1 MDNIHIVNLSKYT
14 SPEIVEVKNKD
25 WVQYGEDNN
34 YFQYLIDRYQGSTT
48 NNAIINGMS
57 KMIYGKGLDATDSNR
72 KPDQYAQMKSLISKD
87 CLKSAV
93 MDRKMLGMAAL
104 QVTYDKGLVKKVTH
118 FPMQTLRAEK
128 CNEDGEVEAWY
139 YHPDWSKM
147 KPSDQPKRI
156 PAFGFGG
163 KKGNELFIVSSYVTG
178 SYYYS
183 PVDYQG
189 ALPYAVLEEE
199 IADYLI
205 NDTINGFSGTK
216 VVNFN
221 NGVPDKEKQQQVKS
235 DVLNKLTG
243 SRGEKVIVAFN
254 NNAESKTT
262 IDDIPLNDA
271 PSHYQYLSDEAFRK
285 LIVGHRVTSPM
296 LLGVR
301 DGNSGLGNNADEIKT
316 STLLFDNL
324 TIKTYQEEFTDSI
337 EEILALNNISL
348 NLYLKTI
355 QPLEFTDTTGMD
367 AETKEEETGVKM
379 SVQCSAES
387 KEGDNEIAQA
397 LIDLGEDEDLENW
410 ELISS
415 EAVDYSTEDELDAE
429 IEKLN
434 EPSLLSK
441 IWNFVSTGTAR
452 PNAKSSLDGETKT
465 ENKYIVRYQ
474 YAPLAVSNNSRDF
487 CKKMVAA
494 KKIYRKEDIIAM
506 GNRAVNAG
514 WGAEG
519 ADTYSIWKYKGGGS
533 CHHFFLRK
541 TYMAKDGVKPDVNS
555 PKTKPVYKQ
564 ERANQGIKAPTKTQ
578 EPDLVATK
586 PKDMPNQGFLP
597 TNKRF
602 Q

>member
-14 SPEIVEVKNKD
+14 SPEIVEVKNKE
-25 WVQYGEDNN
+25 WVQYGQDNN

-72 KPDQYAQMKSLISKD
+72 KPDQYAQMKSIVSKD

-93 MDRKMLGMAAL
+93 MDRKMLGMGAL

-128 CNEDGEVEAWY
+128 CNENGEVEAWY
-139 YHPDWSKM
+139 YHPDWSKVR
-147 KPSDQPKRI
+147 PNDQPKRI
-156 PAFGFGG
+156 PAFGFGN

-178 SYYYS
+178 SYYYP

-221 NGVPDKEKQQQVKS
+221 NGVPDKEKQLEVKS

-271 PSHYQYLSDEAFRK
+271 PTHYQYLSDEAFRK

-301 DGNSGLGNNADEIKT
+301 DGNSGFGNNADEIKT
-316 STLLFDNL
+316 ATLLFDNL
-324 TIKTYQEEFTDSI
+324 TIKTYQEEFTDALEDILSI
-337 EEILALNNISL
+337 NDISL
-348 NLYLKTI
+348 NLYFKTI

-367 AETKEEETGVKM
+367 AETKEEETGIKM

-387 KEGDNEIAQA
+387 QECDAEIAKA
-397 LIDLGEDEDLENW
+397 LIDLGEDEDLEGW

-415 EAVDYSTEDELDAE
+415 EEVDYEAEELE
-429 IEKLN
+429 EELN
-434 EPSLLSK
+434 KDQSLLSK
-441 IWNFVSTGTAR
+441 IWNFVSTGTAT
-452 PNAKSSLDGETKT
+452 PNSRSAQDKTIDGV
-465 ENKYIVRYQ
+465 KYKVRYKYSPSVTSQ
-474 YAPLAVSNNSRDF
+474 NSREF
-487 CKKMVAA
+487 CKKMVGAD
-494 KKIYRKEDIIAM
+494 KLYRKEDIIAM

-514 WGAEG
+514 WGARG
-519 ADTYSIWKYKGGGS
+519 AKTYSIWKYKGGGS
-533 CHHFFLRK
+533 CHHKWLRQTFKGK
-541 TYMAKDGVKPDVNS
+541 TEGNLANQDPNISTNKARKDGFNPVNEKEVS
-555 PKTKPVYKQ
+555 M
-564 ERANQGIKAPTKTQ
+564 
-578 EPDLVATK
+578 K
-586 PKDMPNQGFLP
+586 PKDMPNEGFLP

>member
-93 MDRKMLGMAAL
+93 MDRKMFGMAAL

-139 YHPDWSKM
+139 YHPDWSKI
-147 KPSDQPKRI
+147 KPSEQPKRI

-271 PSHYQYLSDEAFRK
+271 PAHYQYLSDESFRK

-316 STLLFDNL
+316 ATLLFDNL
-324 TIKTYQEEFTDSI
+324 TIKTYQEEFTDAI
-337 EEILALNNISL
+337 EDILALNDISL
-348 NLYLKTI
+348 NLYFKTI

-410 ELISS
+410 DLISS
-415 EAVDYSTEDELDAE
+415 EEVDYEAEELEDQ
-429 IEKLN
+429 

-441 IWNFVSTGTAR
+441 IWNFVSVGSAR
-452 PNAKSSLDGETKT
+452 PNAKSKQDKT
-465 ENKYIVRYQ
+465 IEGVPYKVRYR
-474 YAPLAVSNNSRDF
+474 YSPLQAGANSREF
-487 CKKMVAA
+487 CKKMVQFD
-494 KKIYRKEDIIAM
+494 KLYRKEDIIAM

-519 ADTYSIWKYKGGGS
+519 ANTYSIWKYKGGGS
-533 CHHFFLRK
+533 CHHKWLRQTFKGK
-541 TYMAKDGVKPDVNS
+541 TEGNL
-555 PKTKPVYKQ
+555 
-564 ERANQGIKAPTKTQ
+564 ANQDPNISTNKARQDGFNPVN
-578 EPDLVATK
+578 EREVSMK

-602 Q
+602 N

>member
-163 KKGNELFIVSSYVTG
+163 KKGNELYIVSSYVTG
-178 SYYYS
+178 SYYYP

-271 PSHYQYLSDEAFRK
+271 PAHYEYLSDEAFRK

-301 DGNSGLGNNADEIKT
+301 EGNSGLGNNADEIKT
-316 STLLFDNL
+316 ATLLFDNL
-324 TIKTYQEEFTDSI
+324 TIKAYQEEFTDAI
-337 EEILALNNISL
+337 EAILALNDISL
-348 NLYLKTI
+348 NIYFKTI

-387 KEGDNEIAQA
+387 KEGDNEVAQA

-415 EAVDYSTEDELDAE
+415 EEVDYEAEELEDQD
-429 IEKLN
+429 
-434 EPSLLSK
+434 PSLLSK
-441 IWNFVSTGTAR
+441 IWNFVSTGTAK
-452 PNAKSSLDGETKT
+452 PNSKSKQDKVVDGVPYK
-465 ENKYIVRYQ
+465 VRYR
-474 YAPLAVSNNSRDF
+474 YSPLQAGENSREF
-487 CKKMVAA
+487 CKKMVQYD
-494 KKIYRKEDIIAM
+494 KLYRKEDIIAM
-506 GNRAVNAG
+506 GNKAVNAG
-514 WGAEG
+514 WGEG
-519 ADTYSIWKYKGGGS
+519 GAATYSIWKYKGGGD
-533 CHHFFLRK
+533 CHHKWLRQTFKGK
-541 TYMAKDGVKPDVNS
+541 TQGNLANQDPNISTNKARKDGFNPVNEKEVS
-555 PKTKPVYKQ
+555 M
-564 ERANQGIKAPTKTQ
+564 
-578 EPDLVATK
+578 K
-586 PKDMPNQGFLP
+586 PKDMPNRGFK
-597 TNKRF
+597 NKRF
-602 Q
+602 K

>member
-25 WVQYGEDNN
+25 WVNYGSDNN
-34 YFQYLIDRYQGSTT
+34 YFGYLINRYMGSTT

-72 KPDQYAQMKSLISKD
+72 KPDQYAQMRSIISKD

-93 MDRKMLGMAAL
+93 MDRKLLGMASL
-104 QVTYDKGLVKKVTH
+104 QVTYDKGLVKKITH

-128 CNEDGEVEAWY
+128 CNEDGDVEAWY
-139 YHPDWSKM
+139 YHPDWDNM
-147 KPSDQPKRI
+147 KPSDKPKRI
-156 PAFGFGG
+156 PAFGFGN
-163 KKGNELFIVSSYVTG
+163 KKGNEIYIVKPYVTG
-178 SYYYS
+178 SYYYP

-189 ALPYAVLEEE
+189 ALPYALLEEE

-221 NGVPDKEKQQQVKS
+221 NGVPDKEKQMEVKS

-262 IDDIPLNDA
+262 VDDIPLNDA

-316 STLLFDNL
+316 ATLLFDNL

-348 NLYLKTI
+348 NLYFKTI

-367 AETKEEETGVKM
+367 AETKEEETGIKM
-379 SVQCSAES
+379 SVQCSAQSSES
-387 KEGDNEIAQA
+387 DNEIAQE

-415 EAVDYSTEDELDAE
+415 EEVDYEAEELE
-429 IEKLN
+429 YQ

-441 IWNFVSTGTAR
+441 IWNFVSVGSAR
-452 PNAKSSLDGETKT
+452 PNAKSKQDKTIDGVPYK
-465 ENKYIVRYQ
+465 VRYR
-474 YAPLAVSNNSRDF
+474 YSPLQAGANSREF
-487 CKKMVAA
+487 CKKMVQFD
-494 KKIYRKEDIIAM
+494 KLYRKEDIIAM
-506 GNRAVNAG
+506 GSRAVNAG
-514 WGAEG
+514 WGANG
-519 ADTYSIWKYKGGGS
+519 ANTYSIWKYKGGGS
-533 CHHFFLRK
+533 CHHKWLRQTFKGK
-541 TYMAKDGVKPDVNS
+541 TEGNL
-555 PKTKPVYKQ
+555 
-564 ERANQGIKAPTKTQ
+564 ANQDANISTNKARQDGFNPVNEK
-578 EPDLVATK
+578 EVSMK

>member
-57 KMIYGKGLDATDSNR
+57 KMIYGKGLDATDSSR
-72 KPDQYAQMKSLISKD
+72 KPDQYAQMRSLISKD

-139 YHPDWSKM
+139 YHPDWSKI

-163 KKGNELFIVSSYVTG
+163 KKGNELYIVSSYVTG
-178 SYYYS
+178 SYYYP

-271 PSHYQYLSDEAFRK
+271 PAHYQYLSDESFRK

-316 STLLFDNL
+316 ATLLFDNL
-324 TIKTYQEEFTDSI
+324 TIKTYQEEFTDAI
-337 EEILALNNISL
+337 EDILALNDISL
-348 NLYLKTI
+348 NLYFRTI

-379 SVQCSAES
+379 SVQCSADS
-387 KEGDNEIAQA
+387 KESDNEIAQA
-397 LIDLGEDEDLENW
+397 LIDLGEDEDLEGW

-415 EAVDYSTEDELDAE
+415 EEVDYEAEELENQEDQ
-429 IEKLN
+429 
-434 EPSLLSK
+434 EPNLLSK
-441 IWNFVSTGTAR
+441 IWNFVSTGTAT
-452 PNAKSSLDGETKT
+452 PNSKSKQDKVVDGVPYK
-465 ENKYIVRYQ
+465 VRYR
-474 YAPLAVSNNSRDF
+474 YSPLQAGANSREF

-494 KKIYRKEDIIAM
+494 DKLYRKEDIIAM

-519 ADTYSIWKYKGGGS
+519 ANTYSIWKYKGGGS
-533 CHHFFLRK
+533 CHHKWLRQTFKGK
-541 TYMAKDGVKPDVNS
+541 TEGNL
-555 PKTKPVYKQ
+555 
-564 ERANQGIKAPTKTQ
+564 ANQDPNISTNKARRDGFNPVN
-578 EPDLVATK
+578 EREVSMK

>member
-87 CLKSAV
+87 CLKAAV

-139 YHPDWSKM
+139 YHPDWSKI

-163 KKGNELFIVSSYVTG
+163 KKGNELYIVSSYVTG
-178 SYYYS
+178 SYYYP

-271 PSHYQYLSDEAFRK
+271 PAHYEYLSDEAFRK

-316 STLLFDNL
+316 ATLLFDNL
-324 TIKTYQEEFTDSI
+324 TIKAYQEEFIDAL
-337 EEILALNNISL
+337 EAILALNDISL
-348 NLYLKTI
+348 NIYFKTI

-367 AETKEEETGVKM
+367 AETKEEETGIKM

-387 KEGDNEIAQA
+387 KESDNEVAQA

-415 EAVDYSTEDELDAE
+415 EEVDYEAEELEDQEAE
-429 IEKLN
+429 AK

-441 IWNFVSTGTAR
+441 IWNFVSTGTAK
-452 PNAKSSLDGETKT
+452 PNSKSKQDKVVDGVPYK
-465 ENKYIVRYQ
+465 VRYR
-474 YAPLAVSNNSRDF
+474 YSPLQAGANSREF
-487 CKKMVAA
+487 CKKMVQYD
-494 KKIYRKEDIIAM
+494 KLYRKEDIIAM
-506 GNRAVNAG
+506 GNKAVNAG
-514 WGAEG
+514 WGAGG
-519 ADTYSIWKYKGGGS
+519 AATYSIWKYKGGGD
-533 CHHFFLRK
+533 CHHKWLRQTFKGK
-541 TYMAKDGVKPDVNS
+541 TQGNLANQDPNISTNKARKDGFNPVNEKEVS
-555 PKTKPVYKQ
+555 M
-564 ERANQGIKAPTKTQ
+564 
-578 EPDLVATK
+578 K
-586 PKDMPNQGFLP
+586 PKDMPNRGFK
-597 TNKRF
+597 NKRF
-602 Q
+602 K

>member
-25 WVQYGEDNN
+25 WVQYGQDNN

-57 KMIYGKGLDATDSNR
+57 KMIYGKGLDATDSSR
-72 KPDQYAQMKSLISKD
+72 KPDQYAQMKSLVSKD

-139 YHPDWSKM
+139 YHPDWAKM

-156 PAFGFGG
+156 PAFGFGD

-271 PSHYQYLSDEAFRK
+271 PAHYQYLSDESFRK

-316 STLLFDNL
+316 ATLLFDNL
-324 TIKTYQEEFTDSI
+324 TIKTYQEEFTDAI
-337 EEILALNNISL
+337 EDILALNNISL
-348 NLYLKTI
+348 NLYFKTI

-379 SVQCSAES
+379 SVHCSAES

-415 EAVDYSTEDELDAE
+415 EEVDYEAEELEDQ
-429 IEKLN
+429 

-441 IWNFVSTGTAR
+441 IWNFVSVGSAR
-452 PNAKSSLDGETKT
+452 PNAKSKQDKTIDGVPYK
-465 ENKYIVRYQ
+465 VRYR
-474 YAPLAVSNNSRDF
+474 YSPLQAGKNSREF
-487 CKKMVAA
+487 CKKMVQFD
-494 KKIYRKEDIIAM
+494 KLYRKEDIIAM

-514 WGAEG
+514 WGANG

-533 CHHFFLRK
+533 CHHKWLRQTFKGK
-541 TYMAKDGVKPDVNS
+541 TEGNLANQDPNISTNKARKDGFNPVN
-555 PKTKPVYKQ
+555 
-564 ERANQGIKAPTKTQ
+564 ER
-578 EPDLVATK
+578 EVSMK

>member
-72 KPDQYAQMKSLISKD
+72 KPDQYAQMRSLISKD

-163 KKGNELFIVSSYVTG
+163 KKGNELYIVSSYVTG
-178 SYYYS
+178 SYYYP

-221 NGVPDKEKQQQVKS
+221 NGVPDKEKQLEVKS

-271 PSHYQYLSDEAFRK
+271 PAHYEYLSDEAFRK

-301 DGNSGLGNNADEIKT
+301 DGNSGLGNNADEIQT
-316 STLLFDNL
+316 ATLLFDNL
-324 TIKTYQEEFTDSI
+324 TIKTYQEEFTDAI
-337 EEILALNNISL
+337 EAILALNDISL
-348 NLYLKTI
+348 NFYFRTI

-379 SVQCSAES
+379 SVQCSADSEES
-387 KEGDNEIAQA
+387 DNEVAQA

-415 EAVDYSTEDELDAE
+415 EEVDYEAEELEDQ
-429 IEKLN
+429 
-434 EPSLLSK
+434 EPNLLSK
-441 IWNFVSTGTAR
+441 IWNFVSTGTAK
-452 PNAKSSLDGETKT
+452 PNSKSKQDKVVDGVPYK
-465 ENKYIVRYQ
+465 VRYR
-474 YAPLAVSNNSRDF
+474 YSPSTVGANSREF
-487 CKKMVAA
+487 CKKMVQYD
-494 KKIYRKEDIIAM
+494 KLYRKEDIIAM

-514 WGAEG
+514 WGEG
-519 ADTYSIWKYKGGGS
+519 GASTYSIWKYKGGGD
-533 CHHFFLRK
+533 CHHKWLRQTFKGK
-541 TYMAKDGVKPDVNS
+541 TQGNLANQDPNISTNKARKDGFNPVNEKEVS
-555 PKTKPVYKQ
+555 M
-564 ERANQGIKAPTKTQ
+564 
-578 EPDLVATK
+578 K
-586 PKDMPNQGFLP
+586 PKDMPNRGFK
-597 TNKRF
+597 NKRF
-602 Q
+602 K

>member
-14 SPEIVEVKNKD
+14 SPEIVEVKNKE
-25 WVQYGEDNN
+25 WVQYGQDNN

-57 KMIYGKGLDATDSNR
+57 KMIYGKGLDATDSRR
-72 KPDQYAQMKSLISKD
+72 KPDQYAQMKSIVSKD

-93 MDRKMLGMAAL
+93 MDRKMLGMGAL

-128 CNEDGEVEAWY
+128 CNENGEVEAWY
-139 YHPDWSKM
+139 YHPDWSKVR
-147 KPSDQPKRI
+147 PNDQPKRI
-156 PAFGFGG
+156 PAFGFGD

-178 SYYYS
+178 SYYYP

-221 NGVPDKEKQQQVKS
+221 NGVPDKEKQLEVKS

-271 PSHYQYLSDEAFRK
+271 PTHYQYLSDEAFRK

-301 DGNSGLGNNADEIKT
+301 DGNSGFGNNADEIKT
-316 STLLFDNL
+316 ATLLFDNL
-324 TIKTYQEEFTDSI
+324 TIKTYQEEFTDALEDILSI
-337 EEILALNNISL
+337 NGISL
-348 NLYLKTI
+348 NLYFKTI

-367 AETKEEETGVKM
+367 AETKEEETGIKM

-387 KEGDNEIAQA
+387 QEGDAEIAKA
-397 LIDLGEDEDLENW
+397 LIDLGEDEDLEGW

-415 EAVDYSTEDELDAE
+415 EEVDYEAEELE
-429 IEKLN
+429 EELEEN
-434 EPSLLSK
+434 QSLLSK
-441 IWNFVSTGTAR
+441 IWNFVSTGTAT
-452 PNAKSSLDGETKT
+452 PNSRSAQDKTIDGV
-465 ENKYIVRYQ
+465 KYKVRYKYSPSVTSQ
-474 YAPLAVSNNSRDF
+474 NSREF

-494 KKIYRKEDIIAM
+494 DKLYRKEDIIAM

-514 WGAEG
+514 WGARG
-519 ADTYSIWKYKGGGS
+519 AKTYSIWKYKGGGS
-533 CHHFFLRK
+533 CHHKWLRQTFKGK
-541 TYMAKDGVKPDVNS
+541 TEGNL
-555 PKTKPVYKQ
+555 
-564 ERANQGIKAPTKTQ
+564 ANQDPNISTNKARTEGFNPVNEK
-578 EPDLVATK
+578 EVSMK
-586 PKDMPNQGFLP
+586 PKDMPNEGFLP

>member
-14 SPEIVEVKNKD
+14 SPEIVEVKNKE
-25 WVQYGEDNN
+25 WVQYGQDNN

-57 KMIYGKGLDATDSNR
+57 KMIYGKGLDATDSRR
-72 KPDQYAQMKSLISKD
+72 KPDQYAQMKSIVSKD

-128 CNEDGEVEAWY
+128 CNENGEVEAWY
-139 YHPDWSKM
+139 YHPDWSKVR
-147 KPSDQPKRI
+147 PNDQPKRI
-156 PAFGFGG
+156 PAFGFGD

-178 SYYYS
+178 SYYYP

-221 NGVPDKEKQQQVKS
+221 NGVPDKEKQLEVKS

-243 SRGEKVIVAFN
+243 ARGEKVIVAFN

-301 DGNSGLGNNADEIKT
+301 DGNSGFGNNADEIKT
-316 STLLFDNL
+316 ATLLFDNL
-324 TIKTYQEEFTDSI
+324 TIKTYQEEFTDAL
-337 EEILALNNISL
+337 EDILLINDISL
-348 NLYLKTI
+348 NLYFKTI

-367 AETKEEETGVKM
+367 AETKEEETGIKM

-387 KEGDNEIAQA
+387 QEGDAEIAKA
-397 LIDLGEDEDLENW
+397 LIDLGEDEDLEGW

-415 EAVDYSTEDELDAE
+415 EEVDYEAEELE
-429 IEKLN
+429 EELN
-434 EPSLLSK
+434 KDQSLLSK
-441 IWNFVSTGTAR
+441 IWNFVSTGTAT
-452 PNAKSSLDGETKT
+452 PNSRSAQDKTIDGV
-465 ENKYIVRYQ
+465 KYKVRYKYSPSVTSQ
-474 YAPLAVSNNSRDF
+474 NSREF

-494 KKIYRKEDIIAM
+494 DKLYRKEDIIAM

-514 WGAEG
+514 WGARG
-519 ADTYSIWKYKGGGS
+519 AKTYSIWKYKGGGS
-533 CHHFFLRK
+533 CHHKWLRQTFKGK
-541 TYMAKDGVKPDVNS
+541 TEGNL
-555 PKTKPVYKQ
+555 
-564 ERANQGIKAPTKTQ
+564 ANQDPNISTNKARTEGFNPVNEK
-578 EPDLVATK
+578 EVSMK
-586 PKDMPNQGFLP
+586 PKDMPNEGFLP

>member
-72 KPDQYAQMKSLISKD
+72 KPDQYAQMRSLISKE

-163 KKGNELFIVSSYVTG
+163 KKGNELYIVSSYVTG
-178 SYYYS
+178 SYYYP

-271 PSHYQYLSDEAFRK
+271 PAHYEYLSDEAFRK

-316 STLLFDNL
+316 ATLLFDNL
-324 TIKTYQEEFTDSI
+324 TIKAYQEEFTDAI
-337 EEILALNNISL
+337 EAILALNDISL
-348 NLYLKTI
+348 NIYFKTI

-379 SVQCSAES
+379 SVHCSAES

-415 EAVDYSTEDELDAE
+415 EEVDYEAEELEDQ
-429 IEKLN
+429 

-441 IWNFVSTGTAR
+441 IWNFVSTGTAK
-452 PNAKSSLDGETKT
+452 PNSKSKQDKVVDGVPYK
-465 ENKYIVRYQ
+465 VRYR
-474 YAPLAVSNNSRDF
+474 YSPLQAGANSREF
-487 CKKMVAA
+487 CKKMVQYD
-494 KKIYRKEDIIAM
+494 KLYRKEDIIAM
-506 GNRAVNAG
+506 GNKAVNAG
-514 WGAEG
+514 WGAGG
-519 ADTYSIWKYKGGGS
+519 AATYSIWKYKGGGD
-533 CHHFFLRK
+533 CHHKWLRQTFKGK
-541 TYMAKDGVKPDVNS
+541 TQGNLANQDPNISTNKARKDGFNPVNEKEVS
-555 PKTKPVYKQ
+555 M
-564 ERANQGIKAPTKTQ
+564 
-578 EPDLVATK
+578 K
-586 PKDMPNQGFLP
+586 PKDMPNRGFK
-597 TNKRF
+597 NKRF
-602 Q
+602 K

>member
-72 KPDQYAQMKSLISKD
+72 KPDQYAQMRSLISKD

-104 QVTYDKGLVKKVTH
+104 QVTYDKRLVKKVTH

-139 YHPDWSKM
+139 YHPDWSKI

-163 KKGNELFIVSSYVTG
+163 KKGNELYIVSSYVTG
-178 SYYYS
+178 SYYYP

-221 NGVPDKEKQQQVKS
+221 NGVPDKEKQLEVKS

-271 PSHYQYLSDEAFRK
+271 PAHYQYLSDESFRK

-316 STLLFDNL
+316 ATLLFDNL
-324 TIKTYQEEFTDSI
+324 TIKTYQEEFTDAI
-337 EEILALNNISL
+337 EVILALNNISL
-348 NLYLKTI
+348 NLYFRTI

-387 KEGDNEIAQA
+387 QEGDAEVAQA
-397 LIDLGEDEDLENW
+397 LIDLGENEDLEGW

-415 EAVDYSTEDELDAE
+415 EEVDYEAEELEDQD
-429 IEKLN
+429 
-434 EPSLLSK
+434 PSLLSK
-441 IWNFVSTGTAR
+441 IWNFVSTGTAT
-452 PNAKSSLDGETKT
+452 PNSKSKQDKVVDGVPYKVRYRYSPSTVSAKSRE
-465 ENKYIVRYQ
+465 
-474 YAPLAVSNNSRDF
+474 F
-487 CKKMVAA
+487 CQKMVAA
-494 KKIYRKEDIIAM
+494 DKLYRKEDIIAM

-514 WGAEG
+514 WGLNG
-519 ADTYSIWKYKGGGS
+519 ASTYSIWKYKGGGA
-533 CHHFFLRK
+533 CHHKWLRQTFKGK
-541 TYMAKDGVKPDVNS
+541 TEGNLANQDPNISTNKARKDGFNPVNEKEVS
-555 PKTKPVYKQ
+555 M
-564 ERANQGIKAPTKTQ
+564 
-578 EPDLVATK
+578 K
-586 PKDMPNQGFLP
+586 PKDMPNQGFV
-597 TNKRF
+597 NKKM
-602 Q
+602 

>member
-25 WVQYGEDNN
+25 WVNYGSDNN
-34 YFQYLIDRYQGSTT
+34 YFGYLINRYMGSTT

-57 KMIYGKGLDATDSNR
+57 KMIYGKGLDATDSSR
-72 KPDQYAQMKSLISKD
+72 KPDQYAQMRSIISKD

-93 MDRKMLGMAAL
+93 MDRKLLGMASL
-104 QVTYDKGLVKKVTH
+104 QVTYDKGLVKKITH

-128 CNEDGEVEAWY
+128 CNEDGDVEAWY
-139 YHPDWSKM
+139 YHPDWDNM

-156 PAFGFGG
+156 PAFGFGNN
-163 KKGNELFIVSSYVTG
+163 KGNEIYIVKPYVTG
-178 SYYYS
+178 SYYYP

-189 ALPYAVLEEE
+189 ALPYALLEEE

-221 NGVPDKEKQQQVKS
+221 NGVPDKEKQMEVKS

-262 IDDIPLNDA
+262 VDDIPLNDA
-271 PSHYQYLSDEAFRK
+271 PAHYQYLSDESFRK

-301 DGNSGLGNNADEIKT
+301 DGNSGMGNNADEIKT
-316 STLLFDNL
+316 ATLLFDNL

-348 NLYLKTI
+348 NLYFKTI

-367 AETKEEETGVKM
+367 AETKEEETGIKM
-379 SVQCSAES
+379 SIQCSAES
-387 KEGDNEIAQA
+387 NESDNEIAQA

-415 EAVDYSTEDELDAE
+415 EEVDYEAEELEEQD
-429 IEKLN
+429 
-434 EPSLLSK
+434 PSLLSK
-441 IWNFVSTGTAR
+441 IWNFVSVGSAR
-452 PNAKSSLDGETKT
+452 PNAKSKQDKTIDGVPYK
-465 ENKYIVRYQ
+465 VRYR
-474 YAPLAVSNNSRDF
+474 YSPLQAGENSREF
-487 CKKMVAA
+487 CKKMVQFD
-494 KKIYRKEDIIAM
+494 KLYRKEDIIAM

-514 WGAEG
+514 WGAKG
-519 ADTYSIWKYKGGGS
+519 ANTYSIWKYKGGGA
-533 CHHFFLRK
+533 CNHKWLRQTFKGK
-541 TYMAKDGVKPDVNS
+541 TEGNL
-555 PKTKPVYKQ
+555 
-564 ERANQGIKAPTKTQ
+564 ANQDANISTNKARQDGFNPVNEK
-578 EPDLVATK
+578 EVSMK

>member
-57 KMIYGKGLDATDSNR
+57 KMIYGKGLDATDSSR
-72 KPDQYAQMKSLISKD
+72 KPDQYAQMRSLISKD
-87 CLKSAV
+87 CLKAAV

-139 YHPDWSKM
+139 YHPDWSKI

-163 KKGNELFIVSSYVTG
+163 GKGNELYIVSSYVTG
-178 SYYYS
+178 SYYYP

-271 PSHYQYLSDEAFRK
+271 PAHYQYLSDESFRK

-301 DGNSGLGNNADEIKT
+301 DGNSGLGNNADEIQT
-316 STLLFDNL
+316 ATLLFDNL
-324 TIKTYQEEFTDSI
+324 TIKTYQEEFTDAI
-337 EEILALNNISL
+337 EAILALNDISL
-348 NLYLKTI
+348 NLYFKTI

-387 KEGDNEIAQA
+387 KKGDAEIAQA

-415 EAVDYSTEDELDAE
+415 EEVDYEAEELEDQD
-429 IEKLN
+429 
-434 EPSLLSK
+434 PSLLSK
-441 IWNFVSTGTAR
+441 IWNFVSTGTAK
-452 PNAKSSLDGETKT
+452 PNSKSKQDKVVDGVPYK
-465 ENKYIVRYQ
+465 VRYR
-474 YAPLAVSNNSRDF
+474 YSPLQAGANSREF
-487 CKKMVAA
+487 CKKMVQYD
-494 KKIYRKEDIIAM
+494 KLYRKEDIIAM

-514 WGAEG
+514 WGEG
-519 ADTYSIWKYKGGGS
+519 GASTYSIWKYKGGGD
-533 CHHFFLRK
+533 CHHKWLRQTFKGK
-541 TYMAKDGVKPDVNS
+541 TQGNLANQDPNISTNKARKDGFNPVNEKEVS
-555 PKTKPVYKQ
+555 M
-564 ERANQGIKAPTKTQ
+564 
-578 EPDLVATK
+578 K
-586 PKDMPNQGFLP
+586 PKDMPNRGFK
-597 TNKRF
+597 NKRF
-602 Q
+602 K

>member
-25 WVQYGEDNN
+25 WVNYGSDNN
-34 YFQYLIDRYQGSTT
+34 YFGYLINRYMGSTT

-57 KMIYGKGLDATDSNR
+57 KMIYGKGLDATDSSR
-72 KPDQYAQMKSLISKD
+72 KPDQYAQMRSIISKD

-93 MDRKMLGMAAL
+93 MDRKLLGMASL
-104 QVTYDKGLVKKVTH
+104 QVTYDKGLVKKITH

-139 YHPDWSKM
+139 YHPDWDNM

-156 PAFGFGG
+156 AAFGFGNN
-163 KKGNELFIVSSYVTG
+163 KGNEIYIVKPYVTG
-178 SYYYS
+178 SYYYP

-189 ALPYAVLEEE
+189 ALPYALLEEE

-221 NGVPDKEKQQQVKS
+221 NGVPDKEKQMEVKS

-262 IDDIPLNDA
+262 VDDIPLNDA
-271 PSHYQYLSDEAFRK
+271 PAHYQYLSDESFRK

-301 DGNSGLGNNADEIKT
+301 DGNSGMGNNADEIKT
-316 STLLFDNL
+316 ATLLFDNL

-348 NLYLKTI
+348 NLYFKTI

-367 AETKEEETGVKM
+367 AETKEEETGIKM
-379 SVQCSAES
+379 SIQCSAES
-387 KEGDNEIAQA
+387 NESDNEIAQA

-415 EAVDYSTEDELDAE
+415 EEVDYEAEELEDQD
-429 IEKLN
+429 
-434 EPSLLSK
+434 PSLLSK
-441 IWNFVSTGTAR
+441 IWNFVSVGSAR
-452 PNAKSSLDGETKT
+452 PNAKSKQDKTIDGIPYK
-465 ENKYIVRYQ
+465 VRYR
-474 YAPLAVSNNSRDF
+474 YSPLQAGENSREF
-487 CKKMVAA
+487 CKKMVQFD
-494 KKIYRKEDIIAM
+494 KLYRKEDIIAM

-514 WGAEG
+514 WGAKG
-519 ADTYSIWKYKGGGS
+519 ANTYSIWKYKGGGS
-533 CHHFFLRK
+533 CHHKWLRQTFKGK
-541 TYMAKDGVKPDVNS
+541 TQGNL
-555 PKTKPVYKQ
+555 
-564 ERANQGIKAPTKTQ
+564 ANQDANISTNKARQDGFNPVNEK
-578 EPDLVATK
+578 EVSMK

>member
-1 MDNIHIVNLSKYT
+1 MDNIHIINLSKYT
-14 SPEIVEVKNKD
+14 SPDIIEVKNKD
-25 WVQYGEDNN
+25 WVQYGSDNN

-72 KPDQYAQMKSLISKD
+72 KPDQYAQMRSLISKD

-104 QVTYDKGLVKKVTH
+104 QVTYDKALVKKVTH

-128 CNEDGEVEAWY
+128 CNDDGEIEGWY
-139 YHPDWSKM
+139 YHPNWEKI
-147 KPSDQPKRI
+147 KPSDQPKRLS
-156 PAFGFGG
+156 AFGFGG
-163 KKGNELFIVSSYVTG
+163 KKNREIYIVSSYVTG

-221 NGVPDKEKQQQVKS
+221 NGVPDKEKQLEVKT
-235 DVLNKLTG
+235 DILNKLTG

-262 IDDIPLNDA
+262 VDDIPLNDA
-271 PSHYQYLSDEAFRK
+271 PAHYQYLSDESFRK

-316 STLLFDNL
+316 ATLLFDNL
-324 TIKTYQEEFTDSI
+324 TIKTYQEEFTDAI
-337 EEILALNNISL
+337 EAILALNDIAL
-348 NLYLKTI
+348 NLYFKTI

-379 SVQCSAES
+379 SIQCSADKES
-387 KEGDNEIAQA
+387 DNEIAQA
-397 LIDLGEDEDLENW
+397 LIDLGEDEDLEGW

-415 EAVDYSTEDELDAE
+415 EEVDYEAEELED
-429 IEKLN
+429 
-434 EPSLLSK
+434 PSLLSK
-441 IWNFVSTGTAR
+441 IWNLISTGTAR
-452 PNAKSSLDGETKT
+452 PNAKSEQDKVIDGL
-465 ENKYIVRYQ
+465 KYKVRYR
-474 YAPLAVSNNSRDF
+474 YSPLEAGANSREF
-487 CKKMVAA
+487 CKKMVGAD
-494 KKIYRKEDIIAM
+494 KLYRKEDIISM

-514 WGAEG
+514 WGERG
-519 ADTYSIWKYKGGGS
+519 ADTYSIWKWKGGGA
-533 CHHFFLRK
+533 CHHKWLRQ
-541 TYMAKDGVKPDVNS
+541 TFRSTVNVDVNNPNAPQVS
-555 PKTKPVYKQ
+555 TGQARREGFNPVNEK
-564 ERANQGIKAPTKTQ
+564 E
-578 EPDLVATK
+578 VSMK
-586 PKDMPNQGFLP
+586 PKDMPNRGFLP
-597 TNKRF
+597 KK
-602 Q
+602 

>member
-72 KPDQYAQMKSLISKD
+72 KPDQYAQMRSLISKD
-87 CLKSAV
+87 CLKAAV

-139 YHPDWSKM
+139 YHPDWSKI

-163 KKGNELFIVSSYVTG
+163 GKGNELYIVSSYVTG
-178 SYYYS
+178 SYYYP

-221 NGVPDKEKQQQVKS
+221 NGVPDKEKQLEVKS

-271 PSHYQYLSDEAFRK
+271 PAHYEYLSDEAFRK

-301 DGNSGLGNNADEIKT
+301 DGNSGLGNNADEIQT
-316 STLLFDNL
+316 ATLLFDNL
-324 TIKTYQEEFTDSI
+324 TIKTYQEEFTDAI
-337 EEILALNNISL
+337 EAILALNDISL
-348 NLYLKTI
+348 NLYFKTI

-379 SVQCSAES
+379 SVQCSADS
-387 KEGDNEIAQA
+387 KESDNEVAQA

-415 EAVDYSTEDELDAE
+415 EEVDYEAEELEDQ
-429 IEKLN
+429 
-434 EPSLLSK
+434 EPNLLSK
-441 IWNFVSTGTAR
+441 IWNFVSTGTAK
-452 PNAKSSLDGETKT
+452 PNSKSKQDKVVDGVPYK
-465 ENKYIVRYQ
+465 VRYR
-474 YAPLAVSNNSRDF
+474 YSPLQAGANSREF
-487 CKKMVAA
+487 CKKMVQYD
-494 KKIYRKEDIIAM
+494 KLYRKEDIIAM

-514 WGAEG
+514 WGEG
-519 ADTYSIWKYKGGGS
+519 GAATYSIWKYKGGGD
-533 CHHFFLRK
+533 CHHKWLRQTFKGK
-541 TYMAKDGVKPDVNS
+541 TQGNLANQDPNISTNKARKDGFNPVNEKEVS
-555 PKTKPVYKQ
+555 M
-564 ERANQGIKAPTKTQ
+564 
-578 EPDLVATK
+578 K
-586 PKDMPNQGFLP
+586 PKDMPNRGFK
-597 TNKRF
+597 NKRF
-602 Q
+602 K

>member
-1 MDNIHIVNLSKYT
+1 MDNIHIVSLSKYT

-25 WVQYGEDNN
+25 WVQYGQDNN

-57 KMIYGKGLDATDSNR
+57 KMIYGKGLDATDSSR
-72 KPDQYAQMKSLISKD
+72 KPDQYAQMKSIISNN
-87 CLKSAV
+87 CLKAAV
-93 MDRKMLGMAAL
+93 MDRKMLGMGAL
-104 QVTYDKGLVKKVTH
+104 QITYDKSAVKKITH

-128 CNEDGEVEAWY
+128 CNENGEVEAWY
-139 YHPDWSKM
+139 YHPDWSNM

-156 PAFGFGG
+156 PAFGFGS
-163 KKGNELFIVSSYVTG
+163 KKGNEIYIINSYVTG
-178 SYYYS
+178 SYYYP

-189 ALPYAVLEEE
+189 AIPYAVLEEE

-221 NGVPDKEKQQQVKS
+221 NGVPDKEKQLQVKS

-271 PSHYQYLSDEAFRK
+271 PAHYQYLSDESFRK

-316 STLLFDNL
+316 ATLLFDNL
-324 TIKTYQEEFTDSI
+324 TIKTYQEEFTDAL
-337 EEILALNNISL
+337 EEILTINNISL
-348 NLYLKTI
+348 NLYFKTI
-355 QPLEFTDTTGMD
+355 QPLEFTDTTGMN

-379 SVQCSAES
+379 HVQCSAKSTEN
-387 KEGDNEIAQA
+387 DIEIAGA
-397 LIDLGEDEDLENW
+397 LIDLGEDEDSENW

-415 EAVDYSTEDELDAE
+415 EEVNYDLEDNE
-429 IEKLN
+429 EKL
-434 EPSLLSK
+434 SLLSK
-441 IWNFVSTGTAR
+441 IWNFVSTGTAT
-452 PNAKSSLDGETKT
+452 PNSKSKQDKIVNGIPYK
-465 ENKYIVRYQ
+465 VRYK
-474 YAPLAVSNNSRDF
+474 YAPSTAGPESRKF
-487 CKKMVAA
+487 CVEMTRASKL
-494 KKIYRKEDIIAM
+494 YRKEDIVSMENMI
-506 GNRAVNAG
+506 VNKG
-514 WGAEG
+514 WGPRG

-533 CHHFFLRK
+533 CHHKWLRQTFKGK
-541 TYMAKDGVKPDVNS
+541 TEGNL
-555 PKTKPVYKQ
+555 
-564 ERANQGIKAPTKTQ
+564 ANQDANISTNKARVDGFNPVNEK
-578 EPDLVATK
+578 EVSMK
-586 PKDMPNQGFLP
+586 PKDMPNEGFLP

>member
-87 CLKSAV
+87 CLKAAV

-139 YHPDWSKM
+139 YHPDWAKM

-178 SYYYS
+178 SYYYP

-271 PSHYQYLSDEAFRK
+271 PAHYEYLSDEAFRK

-316 STLLFDNL
+316 ATLLFDNL
-324 TIKTYQEEFTDSI
+324 TIKAYQEEFTDAI
-337 EEILALNNISL
+337 EAILALNDISL
-348 NLYLKTI
+348 NIYFKTI

-387 KEGDNEIAQA
+387 KESDNEVAQA

-415 EAVDYSTEDELDAE
+415 EEVDYEAEELEDQEAE
-429 IEKLN
+429 AK

-441 IWNFVSTGTAR
+441 IWNFVSTGTAK
-452 PNAKSSLDGETKT
+452 PNRKSKQDIVVDGVPYK
-465 ENKYIVRYQ
+465 VRYR
-474 YAPLAVSNNSRDF
+474 YSPLQAGANSREF
-487 CKKMVAA
+487 CKKMVQYD
-494 KKIYRKEDIIAM
+494 KLYRKEDIIAM
-506 GNRAVNAG
+506 GNKAVNAG
-514 WGAEG
+514 WGAGG
-519 ADTYSIWKYKGGGS
+519 AATYSIWKYKGGGD
-533 CHHFFLRK
+533 CHHKWLRQTFKGK
-541 TYMAKDGVKPDVNS
+541 TQGNLANQDPNISTNKARKDGFNPVN
-555 PKTKPVYKQ
+555 
-564 ERANQGIKAPTKTQ
+564 ER
-578 EPDLVATK
+578 EVSMK

>member
-72 KPDQYAQMKSLISKD
+72 KPDQYAQMKSLISKN

-139 YHPDWSKM
+139 YHPDWSKI

-163 KKGNELFIVSSYVTG
+163 KKGNELYIVSSYVTG
-178 SYYYS
+178 SYYYP

-221 NGVPDKEKQQQVKS
+221 NGVPDKEKQLEVKS

-271 PSHYQYLSDEAFRK
+271 PAHYEYLSDEAFRK

-316 STLLFDNL
+316 ATLLFDNL
-324 TIKTYQEEFTDSI
+324 TIKTYQEEFTDAI
-337 EEILALNNISL
+337 EAILALNDISL
-348 NLYLKTI
+348 NLYFRTI

-379 SVQCSAES
+379 SVQCSADN
-387 KEGDNEIAQA
+387 KENDDEVAQA
-397 LIDLGEDEDLENW
+397 LIDLGEDEDLDNW

-415 EAVDYSTEDELDAE
+415 EEVDYEAEELEDKD
-429 IEKLN
+429 
-434 EPSLLSK
+434 PSLLSK
-441 IWNFVSTGTAR
+441 IWNFVSTGTAK
-452 PNAKSSLDGETKT
+452 PNSKSKQDKVVDGVPYK
-465 ENKYIVRYQ
+465 VRYR
-474 YAPLAVSNNSRDF
+474 YSPLQAGENSREF
-487 CKKMVAA
+487 CKKMVASD
-494 KKIYRKEDIIAM
+494 KLYRKEDIIAM

-514 WGAEG
+514 WGEG
-519 ADTYSIWKYKGGGS
+519 GANTYSIWKYKGGGD
-533 CHHFFLRK
+533 CHHKWLRQTFKGK
-541 TYMAKDGVKPDVNS
+541 TQGNLANQDPNISTNKARKDGFNPVNEKEVS
-555 PKTKPVYKQ
+555 M
-564 ERANQGIKAPTKTQ
+564 
-578 EPDLVATK
+578 K
-586 PKDMPNQGFLP
+586 PKDMPNRGFK
-597 TNKRF
+597 NKRF
-602 Q
+602 K

>member
-14 SPEIVEVKNKD
+14 SPEVVEVKNKD
-25 WVQYGEDNN
+25 WVNYGSDNN
-34 YFQYLIDRYQGSTT
+34 YFGYLIDRYVGSTT

-57 KMIYGKGLDATDSNR
+57 KMIYGKGLDATDSSR
-72 KPDQYAQMKSLISKD
+72 KPEQYAQMRSIISKD

-93 MDRKMLGMAAL
+93 MDRKLLGMASL
-104 QVTYDKGLVKKVTH
+104 QVTYDKGLVKKITH

-139 YHPDWSKM
+139 YHPDWDNM
-147 KPSDQPKRI
+147 KPSDKPKRI

-163 KKGNELFIVSSYVTG
+163 KKGNEIYIVKPYVTG
-178 SYYYS
+178 SYYYP

-189 ALPYAVLEEE
+189 ALPYALLEEE

-221 NGVPDKEKQQQVKS
+221 NGVPDKDKQMEVKS

-243 SRGEKVIVAFN
+243 ARGEKVIVAFN

-262 IDDIPLNDA
+262 VDDIPLNDA

-316 STLLFDNL
+316 ATLLFDNL

-337 EEILALNNISL
+337 EEILALNDISL
-348 NLYLKTI
+348 NLYFKTI

-367 AETKEEETGVKM
+367 AETKEEETGIKM

-387 KEGDNEIAQA
+387 SESDNEIAQE

-415 EAVDYSTEDELDAE
+415 EEVDYQAEELEDQEDQD
-429 IEKLN
+429 
-434 EPSLLSK
+434 PSLLSK

-452 PNAKSSLDGETKT
+452 PNAKSKQDKTIDGVPYK
-465 ENKYIVRYQ
+465 VRYR
-474 YAPLAVSNNSRDF
+474 YSPLQAGENSREF
-487 CKKMVAA
+487 CKKMVDAD
-494 KKIYRKEDIIAM
+494 KLYRKEDIIAM

-514 WGAEG
+514 WGEG
-519 ADTYSIWKYKGGGS
+519 GAATYSIWKYKGGGD
-533 CHHFFLRK
+533 CHHKWLRQTFKGK
-541 TYMAKDGVKPDVNS
+541 TQGNL
-555 PKTKPVYKQ
+555 
-564 ERANQGIKAPTKTQ
+564 ANQDANISTNKARQDGFNPVNEK
-578 EPDLVATK
+578 EVSMK
-586 PKDMPNQGFLP
+586 PKDMPNRGFK
-597 TNKRF
+597 NKRF
-602 Q
+602 K

>member
-1 MDNIHIVNLSKYT
+1 MDNIHIINLSKYT
-14 SPEIVEVKNKD
+14 TPEIVEVKNKD

-34 YFQYLIDRYQGSTT
+34 YFQYLIERYKGSTT

-72 KPDQYAQMKSLISKD
+72 KPDQYAQMRSLINKD

-128 CNEDGEVEAWY
+128 CNEEGEVEAWY
-139 YHPDWSKM
+139 YHPNWSKI
-147 KPSDQPKRI
+147 KPNEQPKRI
-156 PAFGFGG
+156 PAFGFGNQ
-163 KKGNELFIVSSYVTG
+163 KGNELFIVSSYVTG
-178 SYYYS
+178 SYYYP

-221 NGVPDKEKQQQVKS
+221 NGIPDKEKQLEVKS

-262 IDDIPLNDA
+262 VDDIPLNDA
-271 PSHYQYLSDEAFRK
+271 PAHYQYLSDEAFRK

-316 STLLFDNL
+316 ATLLFDNL
-324 TIKTYQEEFTDSI
+324 TIKSYQEEFLDAI
-337 EEILALNNISL
+337 DNILAINDISL
-348 NLYLKTI
+348 KLYFKTI

-367 AETKEEETGVKM
+367 SETKEEETGIKM
-379 SVQCSAES
+379 SIQCSAES
-387 KEGDNEIAQA
+387 KESDNEIAQA

-415 EAVDYSTEDELDAE
+415 EEVDYEAEELEDQD
-429 IEKLN
+429 
-434 EPSLLSK
+434 PSLLSK
-441 IWNFVSTGTAR
+441 IWNFISVGSAR
-452 PNAKSSLDGETKT
+452 PNAKSKQDKTIDGVPYK
-465 ENKYIVRYQ
+465 VRYR
-474 YAPLAVSNNSRDF
+474 YNPLQAGENSREF
-487 CKKMVAA
+487 CKQMVNFD
-494 KKIYRKEDIIAM
+494 KLYRKEDIIAM
-506 GNRAVNAG
+506 EKRKVNAG
-514 WGAEG
+514 WGPEG
-519 ADTYSIWKYKGGGS
+519 AETYSIWKYKGGGG
-533 CHHFFLRK
+533 CHHKWLRQTFKGK
-541 TYMAKDGVKPDVNS
+541 TEGNLANQDPNISTNKARKDGFNPVNEKEVS
-555 PKTKPVYKQ
+555 M
-564 ERANQGIKAPTKTQ
+564 
-578 EPDLVATK
+578 K

>member
-25 WVQYGEDNN
+25 WVNYGSDNN
-34 YFQYLIDRYQGSTT
+34 YFGYLINRYMGSTT

-57 KMIYGKGLDATDSNR
+57 KMIYGKGLDATDSSR
-72 KPDQYAQMKSLISKD
+72 KPDQYAQMRSIISKD

-93 MDRKMLGMAAL
+93 MDRKLLGMASL
-104 QVTYDKGLVKKVTH
+104 QVTYDKGLVKKITH

-139 YHPDWSKM
+139 YHPNWDNM

-156 PAFGFGG
+156 AAFGFGNN
-163 KKGNELFIVSSYVTG
+163 KGNEIYIVKPYVTG
-178 SYYYS
+178 SYYYP

-189 ALPYAVLEEE
+189 ALPYALLEEE

-221 NGVPDKEKQQQVKS
+221 NGVPDKEKQMEVKS

-262 IDDIPLNDA
+262 VDDIPLNDA
-271 PSHYQYLSDEAFRK
+271 PAHYQYLSDESFRK

-316 STLLFDNL
+316 ATLLFDNL

-348 NLYLKTI
+348 NLYFKTI

-367 AETKEEETGVKM
+367 AETKEEETGIKM
-379 SVQCSAES
+379 SVQCSAQSNES
-387 KEGDNEIAQA
+387 DNEIAQA
-397 LIDLGEDEDLENW
+397 LIDLGEDEDLDEW

-415 EAVDYSTEDELDAE
+415 EEVDYEAEELEDQD
-429 IEKLN
+429 
-434 EPSLLSK
+434 PSLLSK
-441 IWNFVSTGTAR
+441 IWNFVSVGSAR
-452 PNAKSSLDGETKT
+452 PNAKSKQDKTIDGVPYK
-465 ENKYIVRYQ
+465 VRYR
-474 YAPLAVSNNSRDF
+474 YSPLQAGENSREF
-487 CKKMVAA
+487 CKKMVQFD
-494 KKIYRKEDIIAM
+494 KLYRKEDIIAM

-514 WGAEG
+514 WGAKG
-519 ADTYSIWKYKGGGS
+519 ANTYSIWKYKGGGS
-533 CHHFFLRK
+533 CHHKWLRQTFKGK
-541 TYMAKDGVKPDVNS
+541 TQGNL
-555 PKTKPVYKQ
+555 
-564 ERANQGIKAPTKTQ
+564 ANQDANISTNKARQDGFNPVNEK
-578 EPDLVATK
+578 EVSMK

>member
-14 SPEIVEVKNKD
+14 SPEIVEVKNKE
-25 WVQYGEDNN
+25 WVQYGQDNN

-57 KMIYGKGLDATDSNR
+57 KMIYGKGLDATDSRR
-72 KPDQYAQMKSLISKD
+72 KPDQYAQMKSIVSKD

-93 MDRKMLGMAAL
+93 MDRKMLGMGAL

-128 CNEDGEVEAWY
+128 CNENGEVEAWY
-139 YHPDWSKM
+139 YHPDWSKVR
-147 KPSDQPKRI
+147 PNDQPKRI
-156 PAFGFGG
+156 PAFGFGN

-178 SYYYS
+178 SYYYP

-271 PSHYQYLSDEAFRK
+271 PAHYEYLSDEAFRK

-301 DGNSGLGNNADEIKT
+301 DGNSGLGNNADEIQT
-316 STLLFDNL
+316 ATLLFDNL
-324 TIKTYQEEFTDSI
+324 TIKTYQEEFTDAI
-337 EEILALNNISL
+337 EAILALNDISL
-348 NLYLKTI
+348 NLYFKTI

-379 SVQCSAES
+379 SVQCSADS
-387 KEGDNEIAQA
+387 KESDNEVAQA

-415 EAVDYSTEDELDAE
+415 EEVDYEAEELEDQ
-429 IEKLN
+429 
-434 EPSLLSK
+434 EPNLLSK
-441 IWNFVSTGTAR
+441 IWNFVSTGTAK
-452 PNAKSSLDGETKT
+452 PNSKSKQDKVVDGVPYK
-465 ENKYIVRYQ
+465 VRYR
-474 YAPLAVSNNSRDF
+474 YSPLQAGANSREF
-487 CKKMVAA
+487 CKKMVQYD
-494 KKIYRKEDIIAM
+494 KLYRKEDIIAM

-514 WGAEG
+514 WGEG
-519 ADTYSIWKYKGGGS
+519 GAATYSIWKYKGGGD
-533 CHHFFLRK
+533 CHHKWLRQTFKGK
-541 TYMAKDGVKPDVNS
+541 TQGNLANQDPNISTNKARKDGFNPVNEKEVS
-555 PKTKPVYKQ
+555 M
-564 ERANQGIKAPTKTQ
+564 
-578 EPDLVATK
+578 K
-586 PKDMPNQGFLP
+586 PKDMPNRGFK
-597 TNKRF
+597 NKRF
-602 Q
+602 K

>member
-25 WVQYGEDNN
+25 WVNYGSDNN
-34 YFQYLIDRYQGSTT
+34 YFGYLINRYMGSTT

-57 KMIYGKGLDATDSNR
+57 KMIYGKGLDATDSSR
-72 KPDQYAQMKSLISKD
+72 KPDQYAQMRSIISKD

-93 MDRKMLGMAAL
+93 MDRKLLGMASL
-104 QVTYDKGLVKKVTH
+104 QVTYDKGLVKKITH

-139 YHPDWSKM
+139 YHPDWDNM

-156 PAFGFGG
+156 PAFGFGNN
-163 KKGNELFIVSSYVTG
+163 KGNEIYIVKPYVTG
-178 SYYYS
+178 SYYYP

-189 ALPYAVLEEE
+189 ALPYALLEEE

-221 NGVPDKEKQQQVKS
+221 NGVPDKEKQMEVKS

-262 IDDIPLNDA
+262 VDDIPLNDA
-271 PSHYQYLSDEAFRK
+271 PAHYQYLSDESFRK

-316 STLLFDNL
+316 ATLLFDNL

-348 NLYLKTI
+348 NLYFKTI

-367 AETKEEETGVKM
+367 AETKEEETGIKM
-379 SVQCSAES
+379 SVQCSAQSNES
-387 KEGDNEIAQA
+387 DNEIAQE

-415 EAVDYSTEDELDAE
+415 EEVDYEAEELEDQD
-429 IEKLN
+429 
-434 EPSLLSK
+434 PSLLSK
-441 IWNFVSTGTAR
+441 IWNFVSTGTAK
-452 PNAKSSLDGETKT
+452 PNSKSKQDKVVDGVPYK
-465 ENKYIVRYQ
+465 VRYR
-474 YAPLAVSNNSRDF
+474 YSPLQAGENSREF
-487 CKKMVAA
+487 CKKMVQFD
-494 KKIYRKEDIIAM
+494 KLYRKEDIIAM

-514 WGAEG
+514 WGEG
-519 ADTYSIWKYKGGGS
+519 GAATYSIWKYKGGGD
-533 CHHFFLRK
+533 CHHKWLRQTFKGK
-541 TYMAKDGVKPDVNS
+541 TEGNLANQDANISTNKARKDGFNPVNEKEVS
-555 PKTKPVYKQ
+555 M
-564 ERANQGIKAPTKTQ
+564 
-578 EPDLVATK
+578 K
-586 PKDMPNQGFLP
+586 PKDMPNRGFK
-597 TNKRF
+597 NKRF
-602 Q
+602 K

>member
-25 WVQYGEDNN
+25 WVNYGEDNN
-34 YFQYLIDRYQGSTT
+34 YFGYLINRYKGSTT

-72 KPDQYAQMKSLISKD
+72 KPEQYAQMRSIISKD

-93 MDRKMLGMAAL
+93 MDRKLLGMASL
-104 QVTYDKGLVKKVTH
+104 QVTYDKGLVKKITH

-128 CNEDGEVEAWY
+128 CNEDGDVEAWY
-139 YHPDWSKM
+139 YHPDWDNM
-147 KPSDQPKRI
+147 KPSDKPKRI
-156 PAFGFGG
+156 PAFGFGN
-163 KKGNELFIVSSYVTG
+163 KKGNEIYIVKPYVTG
-178 SYYYS
+178 SYYYP

-189 ALPYAVLEEE
+189 ALPYALLEEE

-262 IDDIPLNDA
+262 VDDIPLNDA
-271 PSHYQYLSDEAFRK
+271 PAHYQYLSDEAFRK

-316 STLLFDNL
+316 ATLLFDNL

-348 NLYLKTI
+348 NLYFKTI

-367 AETKEEETGVKM
+367 AETKEEETGIKM
-379 SVQCSAES
+379 SVQCSAQSSES
-387 KEGDNEIAQA
+387 DNQIAQA

-415 EAVDYSTEDELDAE
+415 EEVDYEAEELEDQEAE
-429 IEKLN
+429 AK

-441 IWNFVSTGTAR
+441 IWNFVSTGTAK
-452 PNAKSSLDGETKT
+452 PNSKSKQDKVIDGVPYK
-465 ENKYIVRYQ
+465 VRYR
-474 YAPLAVSNNSRDF
+474 YSPLQAGANSREF
-487 CKKMVAA
+487 CKKMVQFD
-494 KKIYRKEDIIAM
+494 KLYRKEDIISM

-514 WGAEG
+514 WGEG
-519 ADTYSIWKYKGGGS
+519 GAATYSIWKYKGGGD
-533 CHHFFLRK
+533 CHHKWLRQTFKGK
-541 TYMAKDGVKPDVNS
+541 TEGNLANQDANISTNKARKDGFNPVNEKEVS
-555 PKTKPVYKQ
+555 M
-564 ERANQGIKAPTKTQ
+564 
-578 EPDLVATK
+578 K
-586 PKDMPNQGFLP
+586 PKDMPNRGFK
-597 TNKRF
+597 NKRF
-602 Q
+602 K

>member
-25 WVQYGEDNN
+25 WVNYGEDNN
-34 YFQYLIDRYQGSTT
+34 YFGYLIDRYVGSTT

-57 KMIYGKGLDATDSNR
+57 KMIYGKGLDATDSSR
-72 KPDQYAQMKSLISKD
+72 KPDQYAQMRSIISKD

-93 MDRKMLGMAAL
+93 MDRKLLGMASL
-104 QVTYDKGLVKKVTH
+104 QVTYDKGLVKKITH

-139 YHPDWSKM
+139 YHPDWDNM
-147 KPSDQPKRI
+147 KPSDKPKRI

-163 KKGNELFIVSSYVTG
+163 KKGNEIYIVKPYVTG
-178 SYYYS
+178 SYYYP

-189 ALPYAVLEEE
+189 ALPYALLEEE

-221 NGVPDKEKQQQVKS
+221 NGVPDKDKQMEVKS

-243 SRGEKVIVAFN
+243 ARGEKVIVAFN

-262 IDDIPLNDA
+262 VDDIPLNDA
-271 PSHYQYLSDEAFRK
+271 PAHYQYLSDEAFRK

-316 STLLFDNL
+316 ATLLFDNL

-337 EEILALNNISL
+337 EEILALNDISL
-348 NLYLKTI
+348 NLYFKTI

-367 AETKEEETGVKM
+367 AETKEEETGIKM

-387 KEGDNEIAQA
+387 SESDNEIAQE

-415 EAVDYSTEDELDAE
+415 EEVDYQAEELEDQEDQD
-429 IEKLN
+429 
-434 EPSLLSK
+434 PSLLSK

-452 PNAKSSLDGETKT
+452 PNAKSKQDKTIDGVPYK
-465 ENKYIVRYQ
+465 VRYR
-474 YAPLAVSNNSRDF
+474 YSPLKAGENSREF

-494 KKIYRKEDIIAM
+494 DKLYRKEDIIAM
-506 GNRAVNAG
+506 GSRAVNAG
-514 WGAEG
+514 WGEG
-519 ADTYSIWKYKGGGS
+519 GAATYSIWKYKGGGD
-533 CHHFFLRK
+533 CHHKWLRQTFKGK
-541 TYMAKDGVKPDVNS
+541 TQGNLANQDANISTNKARKDGFNPVNEKEVS
-555 PKTKPVYKQ
+555 M
-564 ERANQGIKAPTKTQ
+564 
-578 EPDLVATK
+578 K
-586 PKDMPNQGFLP
+586 PKDMPNRGFK
-597 TNKRF
+597 NKRF
-602 Q
+602 K

>member
-139 YHPDWSKM
+139 YHPDWAKM

-156 PAFGFGG
+156 PAFGFGD

-271 PSHYQYLSDEAFRK
+271 PAHYEYLSDEAFRK

-316 STLLFDNL
+316 ATLLFDNL
-324 TIKTYQEEFTDSI
+324 TIKTYQEEFTDAI
-337 EEILALNNISL
+337 EDILALNNISL
-348 NLYLKTI
+348 NLYFKTI

-379 SVQCSAES
+379 SVHCSAES
-387 KEGDNEIAQA
+387 KEADNEIAQA

-415 EAVDYSTEDELDAE
+415 EEVDYEAEELEDQEDEA
-429 IEKLN
+429 K

-441 IWNFVSTGTAR
+441 IWNFVSTGTAK
-452 PNAKSSLDGETKT
+452 PNSKSKQDKVVDGVP
-465 ENKYIVRYQ
+465 YRVRYR
-474 YAPLAVSNNSRDF
+474 YSPLQAGANSREF
-487 CKKMVAA
+487 CKKMVQYD
-494 KKIYRKEDIIAM
+494 KLYRKEDIIAM

-514 WGAEG
+514 WGANG

-533 CHHFFLRK
+533 CHHKWLRQTFKGK
-541 TYMAKDGVKPDVNS
+541 TEGNLANQDPNISTNKARKDGFNPVNEKEVS
-555 PKTKPVYKQ
+555 M
-564 ERANQGIKAPTKTQ
+564 
-578 EPDLVATK
+578 K

>member
-72 KPDQYAQMKSLISKD
+72 KPDQYAQMRSLISKD
-87 CLKSAV
+87 CLKAAV

-139 YHPDWSKM
+139 YHPDWAKM

-271 PSHYQYLSDEAFRK
+271 PAHYEYLSDEAFRK

-316 STLLFDNL
+316 ATLLFDNL
-324 TIKTYQEEFTDSI
+324 TIKTYQEEFTDAI
-337 EEILALNNISL
+337 EDILALNDISL
-348 NLYLKTI
+348 NLYFKTI

-379 SVQCSAES
+379 SVHCSAES
-387 KEGDNEIAQA
+387 KEGDDEIAQA

-415 EAVDYSTEDELDAE
+415 EEVDYEAEELEDQ
-429 IEKLN
+429 

-441 IWNFVSTGTAR
+441 IWNFVSTGTAK
-452 PNAKSSLDGETKT
+452 PNSKSKQDKVIDGVPYK
-465 ENKYIVRYQ
+465 VRYR
-474 YAPLAVSNNSRDF
+474 YSPLQAGANSREF
-487 CKKMVAA
+487 CKKMVQYD
-494 KKIYRKEDIIAM
+494 KLYRKEDIIAM

-514 WGAEG
+514 WGAKG

-533 CHHFFLRK
+533 CHHKWLRQTFKGK
-541 TYMAKDGVKPDVNS
+541 TEGNLANQDPNISTNKARKDGFNPVNEKEVS
-555 PKTKPVYKQ
+555 M
-564 ERANQGIKAPTKTQ
+564 
-578 EPDLVATK
+578 K

>member
-14 SPEIVEVKNKD
+14 APEIVEVKNKD
-25 WVQYGEDNN
+25 WVQYGQDND

-93 MDRKMLGMAAL
+93 MDRKMLGMASL
-104 QVTYDKGLVKKVTH
+104 QVTYEKGLVKKVTH

-128 CNEDGEVEAWY
+128 CNENGEVEAWY
-139 YHPDWSKM
+139 YHPNWSKI
-147 KPSDQPKRI
+147 KPSEQPKRI
-156 PAFGFGG
+156 PAFGFGN
-163 KKGNELFIVSSYVTG
+163 KKGNELFIVCSYVTG
-178 SYYYS
+178 SYYYP

-221 NGVPDKEKQQQVKS
+221 NGVPDREKQMEVKS

-271 PSHYQYLSDEAFRK
+271 PAHYQYLSDESFRK

-301 DGNSGLGNNADEIKT
+301 DGNSGMGNNADEIKT
-316 STLLFDNL
+316 ATLLFDNL
-324 TIKTYQEEFTDSI
+324 TIKTYQEEFTDAL
-337 EEILALNNISL
+337 EVILAINDISL
-348 NLYLKTI
+348 NLYFKTI

-379 SVQCSAES
+379 SVQCSAQSTEN
-387 KEGDNEIAQA
+387 DTEIANL
-397 LIDLGEDEDLENW
+397 LIQSGEDLGSEW
-410 ELISS
+410 ELID
-415 EAVDYSTEDELDAE
+415 EREVDYNTEEELDQQ
-429 IEKLN
+429 IDNLN
-434 EPSLLSK
+434 TPSLLKK

-452 PNAKSSLDGETKT
+452 PNDKSEQDKEISGE
-465 ENKYIVRYQ
+465 KYKVRYR
-474 YAPLAVSNNSRDF
+474 YSPLSVNNNSREF

-494 KKIYRKEDIIAM
+494 DKLYRKEDIVSM
-506 GNRAVNAG
+506 ENKVVNAG
-514 WGAEG
+514 WGANG
-519 ADTYSIWKYKGGGS
+519 ADTYSIWFYKGGGS
-533 CHHFFLRK
+533 CHHKWLRQ
-541 TYMAKDGVKPDVNS
+541 TFRSTVNVDVKNPNAPQISTAQARREGFNPVNEKEVS
-555 PKTKPVYKQ
+555 M
-564 ERANQGIKAPTKTQ
+564 
-578 EPDLVATK
+578 K
-586 PKDMPNQGFLP
+586 PKDMPYEGFLP

>member
-72 KPDQYAQMKSLISKD
+72 KPDQYAQMRSLISKD

-139 YHPDWSKM
+139 YHPDWAKM

-271 PSHYQYLSDEAFRK
+271 PAHYEYLSDEAFRK

-316 STLLFDNL
+316 ATLLFDNL
-324 TIKTYQEEFTDSI
+324 TIKTYQEEFTDAI
-337 EEILALNNISL
+337 EDILALNDISL
-348 NLYLKTI
+348 NLYFKTI

-387 KEGDNEIAQA
+387 KEGDNEVAQA

-415 EAVDYSTEDELDAE
+415 EEVDYEAEELEDQEAE
-429 IEKLN
+429 AK

-441 IWNFVSTGTAR
+441 IWNFVSTGTAK
-452 PNAKSSLDGETKT
+452 PNSKSKQDKVVDGVPYK
-465 ENKYIVRYQ
+465 VRYR
-474 YAPLAVSNNSRDF
+474 YSPLQAGANSREF
-487 CKKMVAA
+487 CKKMVQYD
-494 KKIYRKEDIIAM
+494 KLYRKEDIIAM
-506 GNRAVNAG
+506 GNKAVNAG
-514 WGAEG
+514 WGEGG
-519 ADTYSIWKYKGGGS
+519 ADTYSIWKYKGGGD
-533 CHHFFLRK
+533 CHHKWLRQTFKGK
-541 TYMAKDGVKPDVNS
+541 TQGNLANQDPNISTNKARKDGFNPVNEKEVS
-555 PKTKPVYKQ
+555 M
-564 ERANQGIKAPTKTQ
+564 
-578 EPDLVATK
+578 K
-586 PKDMPNQGFLP
+586 PKDMPNRGFK
-597 TNKRF
+597 NKRF
-602 Q
+602 K

>member
-25 WVQYGEDNN
+25 WVNYGEDNN
-34 YFQYLIDRYQGSTT
+34 YFGYLINRYKGSTT

-72 KPDQYAQMKSLISKD
+72 KPDQYAQMRSIISKD

-93 MDRKMLGMAAL
+93 MDRKLLGMASL
-104 QVTYDKGLVKKVTH
+104 QVTYDKGLVKKITH

-128 CNEDGEVEAWY
+128 CNEDGDVEAWY
-139 YHPDWSKM
+139 YHPDWDNM
-147 KPSDQPKRI
+147 KPSDKPKRI
-156 PAFGFGG
+156 PAFGFGN
-163 KKGNELFIVSSYVTG
+163 KKGNEIYIVKPYVTG
-178 SYYYS
+178 SYYYP

-189 ALPYAVLEEE
+189 ALPYALLEEE

-221 NGVPDKEKQQQVKS
+221 NGVPDKEKQMEVKS

-262 IDDIPLNDA
+262 VDDIPLNDA
-271 PSHYQYLSDEAFRK
+271 PAHYQYLSDEAFRK

-316 STLLFDNL
+316 ATLLFDNL

-337 EEILALNNISL
+337 EEILALNDIAL
-348 NLYLKTI
+348 NLYFKTI
-355 QPLEFTDTTGMD
+355 QPLEFTDTTGMN
-367 AETKEEETGVKM
+367 AETKEEETGIKM
-379 SVQCSAES
+379 SVQCSAQSSES
-387 KEGDNEIAQA
+387 DNEIAQE

-415 EAVDYSTEDELDAE
+415 EEVDYEAEELDDQ
-429 IEKLN
+429 

-441 IWNFVSTGTAR
+441 IWNFVSVGSAR
-452 PNAKSSLDGETKT
+452 PNAKSRQDKTIDGVPYK
-465 ENKYIVRYQ
+465 VRYR
-474 YAPLAVSNNSRDF
+474 YSPLQAGANSREF
-487 CKKMVAA
+487 CKKMVQFD
-494 KKIYRKEDIIAM
+494 KLYRKEDIIAM
-506 GNRAVNAG
+506 GSRAVNAG
-514 WGAEG
+514 WGEG
-519 ADTYSIWKYKGGGS
+519 GAATYSIWKYKGGGD
-533 CHHFFLRK
+533 CHHKWLRQTFKGK
-541 TYMAKDGVKPDVNS
+541 TEGNLANQDANISTNKARKDGFNPVNEKEVS
-555 PKTKPVYKQ
+555 M
-564 ERANQGIKAPTKTQ
+564 
-578 EPDLVATK
+578 K
-586 PKDMPNQGFLP
+586 PKDMPNRGFK
-597 TNKRF
+597 NKRF
-602 Q
+602 K